1 MEENVEGG
9 VGVVTATDETIL
21 ELSVGLAGHRQQP
34 STTEEIQNAYDPND
48 ASTTTP
54 TKTGPAPMD
63 IYKYIFIDNSS
74 SEEEGEFRDD
84 EKYSEQLQQQQD
96 QEQVHSSHHQQQ
108 VDVDETVEVSMIA
121 IIYFYSNY

>member
-21 ELSVGLAGHRQQP
+21 ELSVGLAGQQP

-54 TKTGPAPMD
+54 TKTEPAPMD
-63 IYKYIFIDNSS
+63 IFEYI
-74 SEEEGEFRDD
+74 
-84 EKYSEQLQQQQD
+84 Y
-96 QEQVHSSHHQQQ
+96 
-108 VDVDETVEVSMIA
+108 
-121 IIYFYSNY
+121 IYF